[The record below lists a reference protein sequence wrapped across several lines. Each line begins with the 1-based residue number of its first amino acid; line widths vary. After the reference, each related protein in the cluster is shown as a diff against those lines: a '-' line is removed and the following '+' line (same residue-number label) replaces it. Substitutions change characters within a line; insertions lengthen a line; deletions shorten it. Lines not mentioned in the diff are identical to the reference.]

1 MLADYIQTHLVLNV
15 KDNFITKLF
24 SACFQLLQVSGQ
36 TQIMRV
42 KVKKLRQKAKLEV
55 DWQSA
60 IEIDLKIERDV
71 DQKLDAQKL
80 SDEFDELM
88 QWADKMM

>member
-1 MLADYIQTHLVLNV
+1 M
-15 KDNFITKLF
+15 
-24 SACFQLLQVSGQ
+24 LQVSGQ
-36 TQIMRV
+36 TRIMRV

-71 DQKLDAQKL
+71 DQKLDAQQL
-80 SDEFDELM
+80 TDEFDELM